1 MAVPPSPS
9 YDNLYS
15 SSITTRRTSARL
27 ASKSA
32 LFVPQKRS
40 LEIETFESESDE
52 YFSESDAPI
61 EIDEKD
67 EYLPFADHKRKSL
80 PIATSRSIG
89 NVVTKKPKHAKKY
102 DPSLLPTELLQGIF
116 KYSEPKTLGKLMRVC
131 RRFYQILHADESVC
145 HQSLKESD
153 RRSGK
158 LFENIGIPALSS
170 SRKQRRNTSR
180 MVPWNTLFKRDC
192 LYISVKGT

>member
-1 MAVPPSPS
+1 MAVPPPPS
-9 YDNLYS
+9 SENLYP

-32 LFVPQKRS
+32 ALVPQKRS
-40 LEIETFESESDE
+40 LEIETFDSESDE
-52 YFSESDAPI
+52 YFSESDTPI

-67 EYLPFADHKRKSL
+67 EYLPFANHKRKSL
-80 PIATSRSIG
+80 PIARPSTSRSSG

-145 HQSLKESD
+145 HQ
-153 RRSGK
+153 
-158 LFENIGIPALSS
+158 I
-170 SRKQRRNTSR
+170 
-180 MVPWNTLFKRDC
+180 
-192 LYISVKGT
+192 